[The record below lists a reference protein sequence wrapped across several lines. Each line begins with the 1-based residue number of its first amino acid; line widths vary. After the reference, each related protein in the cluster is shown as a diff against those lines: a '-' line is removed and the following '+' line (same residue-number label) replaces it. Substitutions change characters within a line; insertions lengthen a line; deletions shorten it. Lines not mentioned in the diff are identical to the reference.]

1 VPRSPLVPRLVQP
14 LVRPLVLAHRGA
26 RTVAPENT
34 LEAFSTALDQGAAG
48 VELDVH
54 RTADDGLVVHH
65 DAEALGLGILAE
77 RPLVEI
83 REARPDIPTLAEVL
97 DVCGGA
103 LVNVEIKNLPTD
115 TDYDA
120 ADRAAELVVELLDS
134 RDRRDDVLV
143 SSFNVATVDRV
154 RALEPSIPTGF
165 LSMLDPFEGI
175 ALCAARGHG
184 ALHPFFAL
192 LGHDTAVPIVTRAKE
207 VDVSINVWTVNDE
220 AEMVR
225 LAAAGVTAIITDVPD
240 VAHRV
245 LAAS

>member
-1 VPRSPLVPRLVQP
+1 MPRSPVVPP
-14 LVRPLVLAHRGA
+14 LARPLARPLVLAHRGA

-54 RTADDGLVVHH
+54 RAADDGLVVHH

-77 RPLVEI
+77 RSLVEI
-83 REARPDIPTLAEVL
+83 REARPDIPTLGEVL
-97 DVCGGA
+97 DVCRGS

-115 TDYDA
+115 ADYDA
-120 ADRAAELVVELLDS
+120 ADRVAEHVVELLDA

-143 SSFNVATVDRV
+143 SSFNLATVDRV

-175 ALCAARGHG
+175 ALCAERGHG
-184 ALHPFFAL
+184 SLHPFFAL
-192 LGHDTAVPIVTRAKE
+192 LGQDTAVPIVTRARE
-207 VDVSINVWTVNDE
+207 VDVAINVWTVNDE
-220 AEMVR
+220 EEMVR
-225 LAAAGVTAIITDVPD
+225 LAAAGVAAIITDVPD
-240 VAHRV
+240 VALRV
-245 LAAS
+245 LSAG